1 MVDLPFQ
8 DPGDPLAQAP
18 TPRISGAQIAAK
30 GQDIANGVA
39 ALGQGVQQ
47 LANVSAEQAGRD
59 AAMNPVVT
67 RDASGNVV
75 AVHPQQSFI
84 FNAQAGAAYEHAAM
98 AGTQAQGQ
106 AITTM
111 ALNNLRQKFDGDP
124 QGFQNATNAFIGD
137 LKSKYGASPL
147 GVQMVDNATTMAAQ
161 HYNGLVNA
169 KASSDD
175 SDAKANV
182 LAQIESQKNDLLQLA
197 QQGATGTDA
206 YKQGIAKLNGY
217 FDAAKSNPRW
227 GMPEQVVENSRKD
240 ATAALQGA
248 AVVGHMDRTYAS
260 DGVLKAREELWHA
273 AETMPDASPAQ
284 RAQIKAAGE
293 ARLSYLQG
301 QNAVALQANQQS
313 ISALNDAKNKGVPI
327 TDDVWDKAQASA
339 VAAGDGTS
347 APLVAAM
354 RAQYRM
360 DMAKHGAGPSQQAAI
375 YGVNPNGG
383 GAPGLPVPQSGDA
396 TALIKHFEG
405 FRTNAYWDVNHYR
418 TGYGSDTVTNPDGST
433 SPVTQV
439 TQITQADADRDL
451 SRRIGQTQ
459 SGIVGAIGQGA
470 WQKLTPQAQAAMTS
484 VAYNYG
490 MLPPSV
496 ALAAQNGDPSQV
508 ADAIRRLSGHN
519 GGVNAT
525 RRAQEA
531 AFIDGKFTPPA
542 SANGVP
548 YTDAQIKANPFLL
561 SQYIQSQAR
570 DAGNQ
575 SQAALLIG
583 AAAEKQLQNGFMPP
597 ASTLANY
604 MQLTEGNPDHLAQR
618 EKLTAMV
625 QGKIQSD
632 VAMGMPPAQG
642 QAFVNSVMQQAQGG
656 SIHQQNIANE
666 AQAAYQRG
674 QAQLRDHPIEAA
686 LNRGWIAQA
695 PRALNFDDP
704 HDLGAAM
711 IERSQAMTAIG
722 AREGLRNLSAIPSSE
737 TDQWKGVMETG
748 TTQQKLNA
756 SAALSALPEAQRQ
769 ATLSAIAQT
778 GVEGQIVAKAGQV
791 GQYSPQVAQD
801 LMEGQALIKSGAADK
816 LIPADKELAT
826 AFARSFPIQD
836 FPTPGLR
843 ASTLNSAK
851 AYYVAQAAKSGDET
865 GQFNAERWKDAID
878 KVTGGV
884 VNIKGT
890 WILSPVYGANE
901 GYVRDAINRLSDADL
916 AGATD
921 NEGNAIPA
929 KMLQRNEFGASGQW
943 RLESHGDG
951 QYRIFSG
958 GNDPTTRTYL
968 KGANGAA
975 FLLDLRQQTKDA
987 MQHPQQGVT
996 LPAPVDER
1004 NYQPGMPQLPSL
1016 IPGKSN
1022 RPIDPV
1028 FGY

>member
-1 MVDLPFQ
+1 MVDLPIG

-47 LANVSAEQAGRD
+47 LANVSAEQQGRED
-59 AAMNPVVT
+59 AMNPVVT
-67 RDASGNVV
+67 RDASGGIV
-75 AVHPQQSFI
+75 AVHPRQSFI
-84 FNAQAGAAYEHAAM
+84 FNAQAGAAYEHAAV

-106 AITTM
+106 AATTM
-111 ALNNLRQKFDGDP
+111 ALNTMRQKFDGDP
-124 QGFQNATNAFIGD
+124 AGFQNAANSYIAG
-137 LKSKYGASPL
+137 LKAQYGASPL
-147 GVQMVDNATTMAAQ
+147 GVQMVDNATTMSAQ

-197 QQGATGTDA
+197 QQGATGTEA
-206 YKQGIAKLNGY
+206 YKQGVAKLNGY
-217 FDAAKSNPRW
+217 FDAAKGNPRW

-301 QNAVALQANQQS
+301 QNVAAVDANQQS
-313 ISALNDAKNKGVPI
+313 MANLKTLIGTGKPI
-327 TDDVWDKAQASA
+327 EDKVWDQA
-339 VAAGDGTS
+339 
-347 APLVAAM
+347 
-354 RAQYRM
+354 
-360 DMAKHGAGPSQQAAI
+360 
-375 YGVNPNGG
+375 
-383 GAPGLPVPQSGDA
+383 
-396 TALIKHFEG
+396 
-405 FRTNAYWDVNHYR
+405 
-418 TGYGSDTVTNPDGST
+418 
-433 SPVTQV
+433 
-439 TQITQADADRDL
+439 
-451 SRRIGQTQ
+451 
-459 SGIVGAIGQGA
+459 
-470 WQKLTPQAQAAMTS
+470 AQAAVASGDGHSAQEVAALKAVHGFHTATAGLSPQQQADMLMGKGGAGGVFDPSSPSGYMARTRQIESAGNDSAGAETS
-484 VAYNYG
+484 SAKGRYQFTFGTWAKYGNGGNVMDPVAQEGAMQRLTADNYATLKG
-490 MLPPSV
+490 GLGRAPTEPEMYLAHQQGAGG
-496 ALAAQNGDPSQV
+496 ALALLRNPNTPAGQVVSAQAISNNGGDPNAPASAFVQKW
-508 ADAIRRLSGHN
+508 AAKYSG
-519 GGVNAT
+519 T
-525 RRAQEA
+525 A
-531 AFIDGKFTPPA
+531 AP

-548 YTDAQIKANPFLL
+548 YTPEQVKQNPYLA
-561 SQYIQSQAR
+561 SAWIGQQAR
-570 DAGNQ
+570 DQQNQ
-575 SQAALLIG
+575 SQAAQILGPAL
-583 AAAEKQLQNGFMPP
+583 EKQLSNGFMPS
-597 ASTLANY
+597 STALANY
-604 MQLTEGNPDHLAQR
+604 AQLAQGDPGQAAHL
-618 EKLTAMV
+618 EKLSSMV

-642 QAFVNSVMQQAQGG
+642 QAFVNNVMQQAQGG

-686 LNRGWIAQA
+686 LNRGWIAQP
-695 PRALNFDDP
+695 PRPLNFDDP

-722 AREGLRNLSAIPSSE
+722 AREGVRNLSAIPSSE

-748 TTQQKLNA
+748 ATQQKLNA

-816 LIPADKELAT
+816 LIPADKELSP
-826 AFARSFPIQD
+826 AFAKSFPVQD
-836 FPTPGLR
+836 FGNPGLR

-851 AYYVAQAAKSGDET
+851 AYYVAQSAKSGDET
-865 GQFNAERWKDAID
+865 GQFNADRWKQSIDA
-878 KVTGGV
+878 VTGGV
-884 VNIKGT
+884 VNFKGT
-890 WILSPVYGANE
+890 SILSPVYGANE
-901 GYVRDAINRLSDADL
+901 GYVRDAINRLSDTDL

-921 NEGNAIPA
+921 KEGNAITA
-929 KMLQRNEFGASGQW
+929 KMLQRNEFGVSGQW

-968 KGANGAA
+968 KGADGGAY
-975 FLLDLRQQTKDA
+975 LLDLRQKTQEA

-996 LPAPVDER
+996 LPAPADER
-1004 NYQPGMPQLPSL
+1004 NYQPGMPQPVNL
-1016 IPGKSN
+1016 IPGKTG